1 MHCTQIARHFT
12 DDFSAGRCR
21 IGTRQLLTCKEKQA
35 VHGLFAVATST
46 LVAEPSALVDL
57 GCLLRLHG
65 FILQTF
71 DALTTYHGIPWQE
84 NGE

>member
-46 LVAEPSALVDL
+46 PRYLESHFGPSVVAVPRCCFE
-57 GCLLRLHG
+57 RLPG
-65 FILQTF
+65 VL
-71 DALTTYHGIPWQE
+71 AGIAT
-84 NGE
+84 